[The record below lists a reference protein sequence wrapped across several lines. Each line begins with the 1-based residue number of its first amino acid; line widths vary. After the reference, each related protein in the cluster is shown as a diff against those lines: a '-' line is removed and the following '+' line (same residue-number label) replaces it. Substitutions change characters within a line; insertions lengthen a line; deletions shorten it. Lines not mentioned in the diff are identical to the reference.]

1 MLEKALQPAITDD
14 MAEQLRSY
22 IQTTLHQP
30 VQLGHW
36 NDATS
41 LPAFLSHRYDFFAGS
56 ISRQSCLFAVDRHST
71 SIRPKEVARHLIQ
84 MERAFEGVVIY
95 AAQRL
100 SADRR
105 ARLIA
110 KGVPFIIPRNQLYIP
125 QLALDLRE
133 YFHARPRPRSEQ
145 LSPAAQSV
153 LFCHILQ
160 PSSSAKSLHDSYSAM
175 SIGRAYKELA
185 LFGLAEVTKQGRA
198 NKIEFL
204 AESRHLLELARPCL
218 RNPVRSQKNIGAG
231 SISPNISQGGES
243 ALSTLTDLSPPT
255 LPVYAVYYKEWSKA
269 LASAGLTLVEHVD
282 EAASVIELWH
292 YDPMILA
299 AAGVVDRL
307 SLWTQFKNHPD
318 ERVAKAAE
326 DLLEQVA
333 W

>member
-1 MLEKALQPAITDD
+1 MLEKVLQPAGADD
-14 MAEQLRSY
+14 LAEQLRTY
-22 IQTTLHQP
+22 IEATLHQP
-30 VQLGHW
+30 VQLSQW
-36 NDATS
+36 KDATG

-56 ISRQSCLFAVDRHST
+56 ISHQPCLFAVDRDSASVT
-71 SIRPKEVARHLIQ
+71 PKEVARHLVQ
-84 MERAFEGVVIY
+84 VERAFDGTVIY

-110 KGVPFIIPRNQLYIP
+110 NGVPFIIPRNQLYIP

-145 LSPAAQSV
+145 LSPAAQAV
-153 LFCHILQ
+153 LFHHLLSPLQ
-160 PSSSAKSLHDSYSAM
+160 AAKALHDSYSAM

-185 LFGLAEVTKQGRA
+185 QFGLVEVTKHGRA
-198 NKIEFL
+198 NKIEFM
-204 AESRHLLELARPCL
+204 AESRHLIDLARPYL

-231 SISPNISQGGES
+231 LIPPHISQAGES

-255 LPVYAVYYKEWSKA
+255 LPVYAVHYKEWSNTVA
-269 LASAGLTLVEHVD
+269 NAALTLVEHVD
-282 EAASVIELWH
+282 EAVSVIELWH

-299 AAGVVDRL
+299 DAGVVDRL
-307 SLWTQFKNHPD
+307 SLWTQFRNHPD

-326 DLLEQVA
+326 DLLEQVS